1 MAMSIKEIGEA
12 LVNHC
17 KNGTEAELQNT
28 LYADDAV
35 SVEAMPNPETGKATT
50 EGLDG
55 IRGKHTWWNE
65 TMEAVKMN
73 VHGPY
78 PHGDSKFAVIFNG
91 EAKTKAD
98 GKAFP
103 IDEVAVYTVAD
114 GKIVREEFFYDM

>member
-1 MAMSIKEIGEA
+1 MTMTIKEIGER

-28 LYADDAV
+28 LYADNAV
-35 SVEAMPNPETGKATT
+35 SVEAMPNPETGTAIV
-50 EGLDG
+50 EGIEG
-55 IRGKHTWWNE
+55 IRGKHAWWNE